1 MIRKIL
7 GWFGYGVRYRDHQGL
22 HTYRYDTTD
31 FAMARPIHDK
41 MSVAMPSAKREI
53 YRLDR

>member
-1 MIRKIL
+1 MIRRIL

-22 HTYRYDTTD
+22 HKYRYNSLD
-31 FAMARPIHDK
+31 FSMQRPIHRT

-53 YRLDR
+53 YKLD